1 MTEEEIESDEMSA
14 IHELWFDITEAP
26 IEGVD
31 AMMKYLNPI
40 KMSADI
46 IVTYLVNFHQL
57 RDVSKEYERFYNNCR
72 LQLGYK
78 MRCTPEGL
86 DAILVGLEPGRPVTE
101 HDKRMSA
108 ELKKLIRH
116 ESN

>member
-57 RDVSKEYERFYNNCR
+57 RDVSKEYETRICNVPSNTT
-72 LQLGYK
+72 LL
-78 MRCTPEGL
+78 
-86 DAILVGLEPGRPVTE
+86 LERVYTDLYDKPTNITE
-101 HDKRMSA
+101 R
-108 ELKKLIRH
+108 EI
-116 ESN
+116 EYYY